1 VSVESALL
9 SHLILNDALGDALDR
24 SVNEAF
30 FHSPRN
36 KKVWQWAYEYWM
48 QYGETPNAKAF
59 RRQFPSYELEDT
71 EEPCDALVDELYR
84 NHRFEL
90 TKDGL
95 AEAVKLFDN
104 PEEDAQPALV
114 QLANLLAETA
124 MLDGGT
130 EIESSSTFLDLF
142 ITEVLEY
149 DGMEILGIPMGL
161 PILDAHLG
169 GLRDEQLI
177 TMVAPPKHGKSTWA
191 LFQAIV
197 AERLGKKAIVISFE
211 MSNREQKERYLSLA
225 AGVSL
230 TSIQRGMLTES
241 EKRKIADFQERQQR
255 EREDGVLGE
264 IILVHD
270 RGSVMT
276 IGGIA
281 AKVEQLKPDLVIVDG
296 VYMMQDEQG
305 EKPGSSQALTNITR
319 SFKRLCQKFKIPF
332 VVTTQALLWKMSKSK
347 GVTMDSIGYTSSFA
361 QDSDIILGI
370 DKDDL
375 KRPESKW
382 KVVVARNA
390 VGLEVHVIVDLG
402 RGVVRENGLVV
413 DEGGTPEVGY
423 GDDFD

>member
-255 EREDGVLGE
+255 ER
-264 IILVHD
+264 
-270 RGSVMT
+270 
-276 IGGIA
+276 
-281 AKVEQLKPDLVIVDG
+281 
-296 VYMMQDEQG
+296 
-305 EKPGSSQALTNITR
+305 
-319 SFKRLCQKFKIPF
+319 
-332 VVTTQALLWKMSKSK
+332 
-347 GVTMDSIGYTSSFA
+347 
-361 QDSDIILGI
+361 
-370 DKDDL
+370 
-375 KRPESKW
+375 
-382 KVVVARNA
+382 
-390 VGLEVHVIVDLG
+390 
-402 RGVVRENGLVV
+402 
-413 DEGGTPEVGY
+413 
-423 GDDFD
+423 